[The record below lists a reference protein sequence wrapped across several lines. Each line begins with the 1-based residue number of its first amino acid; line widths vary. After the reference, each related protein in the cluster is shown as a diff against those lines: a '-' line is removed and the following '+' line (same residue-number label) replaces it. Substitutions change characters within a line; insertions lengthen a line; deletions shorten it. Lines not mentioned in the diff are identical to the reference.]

1 MKKAVII
8 VHSKTGITRMYAEEM
23 EEYLRN
29 KAVEVTLL
37 SIREYKSGVCAD
49 ADLVMLGCWTS
60 GLMIFF
66 QHPEKAWNE
75 FAVGFENT
83 GEAKTILFTTFKIL
97 TGSMFNKMI
106 RQLGTKVS
114 RPFALLRSRN
124 GSLSEKDK
132 NTLDEFI
139 K

>member
-66 QHPEKAWNE
+66 QHPEKVWNE
-75 FAVGFENT
+75 FAARFENA
-83 GEAKTILFTTFKIL
+83 GEAKTILFTTYKIL

-124 GSLSEKDK
+124 GCLSEKDK
-132 NTLDEFI
+132 DTLDEFI